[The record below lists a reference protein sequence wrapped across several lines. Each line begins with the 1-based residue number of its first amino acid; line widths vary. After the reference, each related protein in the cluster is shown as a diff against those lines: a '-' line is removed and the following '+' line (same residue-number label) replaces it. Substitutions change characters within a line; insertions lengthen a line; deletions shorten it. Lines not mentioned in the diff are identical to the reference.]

1 MFTSQHKWLYDAL
14 LPRSIL
20 LYSFGHL
27 WSSSSFHS
35 YLLMSTSQKPH
46 VHFLKIVSQSIHNAL
61 FLHNNTFNFLL
72 ALSASSTLWQSDAV
86 LHEPCSCRLTCSKP
100 IKRLQN
106 TPIYTAVSRND
117 FSIVHKVTAWIPY
130 LKTTQPL
137 LGLCDFRNPKCQDPW
152 RWWEQPAA
160 PLVSQH
166 CHGVTPSYLQ
176 AFCHPSA
183 KFLLLPHQ
191 FPGTGAVCR
200 SGTLWDVKE
209 EKAPDTSHGE
219 QRSLPTCRISAELT
233 GQQLHVPCSLQ
244 VTKHFQK
251 KPPAEDLQHE
261 AKKQTYKA
269 PCHQPQA
276 HLCSPQPRPPGGHGP
291 PSRASPWNST

>member
-35 YLLMSTSQKPH
+35 YLLMSMSQKPH
-46 VHFLKIVSQSIHNAL
+46 VHFLKIVSQFIHNAL

-86 LHEPCSCRLTCSKP
+86 LHEPCSYRLTCSKP
-100 IKRLQN
+100 IKCLQN

-137 LGLCDFRNPKCQDPW
+137 LGLCDFRNPKWQRQPHWSLALVGVASHPPRIAALPW
-152 RWWEQPAA
+152 GHTKLSPSFLPSLSQVPS
-160 PLVSQH
+160 PSTPVSRDGGCVQIRCSRH
-166 CHGVTPSYLQ
+166 
-176 AFCHPSA
+176 
-183 KFLLLPHQ
+183 
-191 FPGTGAVCR
+191 
-200 SGTLWDVKE
+200 
-209 EKAPDTSHGE
+209 
-219 QRSLPTCRISAELT
+219 SLGC
-233 GQQLHVPCSLQ
+233 
-244 VTKHFQK
+244 
-251 KPPAEDLQHE
+251 
-261 AKKQTYKA
+261 
-269 PCHQPQA
+269 
-276 HLCSPQPRPPGGHGP
+276 
-291 PSRASPWNST
+291 